1 MIVFDKERKIF
12 HIQTANISYIIGLC
26 GDYILE
32 HLYWGKRIENIEG
45 IKVLHATAAFTAFDV
60 EYREADP
67 ESSISTE
74 MISQEYSFFG
84 SCDMRKPAF
93 HAKYEDGSRITKM
106 KYVSHKIY
114 SGKPKLN
121 GLPAVYIEDESE
133 AETLEIIMR
142 DEKTGL
148 KLLYRYSAMYD
159 YDALCR
165 NVEVINEGNQ
175 KIDLQSVMSCNVDFS
190 RNDFEFINLSGAWLR
205 ERHIERRTLHTG
217 TTKIE
222 SRRGS
227 SSHHQSPFFA
237 LADKGTDEE
246 KGNVYGFSLVYS
258 GNFEAGV
265 EADTFGRTRAFMG
278 INSFDFN
285 WSLGQGEAF
294 TAPEVVMVYSENGLG
309 GMSRKYHNLYKNR
322 LARGKWRD
330 KERPILINNWEAT
343 YMSFDEEK
351 IIDIAKSAKKA
362 GIEMLVLDDGWFG
375 VRNTSKTSLGDW
387 YVNREKLPSGI
398 SGLAEKINALGL
410 KFGLWFEPEMIS
422 PDSDLYRA
430 HPDWCL
436 HVEERGNSLCRNQ
449 LVLDLSR
456 SDVQEYILS
465 FMIENLSSA
474 NIQYVKWDMN
484 RNMTCVGSAVLP
496 ADKQAEVSHRYML
509 GLYRIL
515 EELVTRFPDVLFEGC
530 SGGGG
535 RFDAGQMHY
544 FNQYWTSDDSDAV
557 ERMYIQYGTSLVMP
571 SCFMSAHVSAVPNHQ
586 VGRTT
591 SFKTRGLVA
600 MNGQFGY
607 ELDVTKMSDDELLE
621 ISVQIEDYKAIRDV
635 VCKGDMYRLVSPFE
649 SNHMSCM
656 YVNKEKE
663 EAVVFYFTTQTTPQ
677 PMPTLLKL
685 AGLDRNKNYRHKA
698 TGEIYSGDVLMN
710 YGIEVQQNSD
720 AASDMFV
727 FTSEK

>member
-1 MIVFDKERKIF
+1 
-12 HIQTANISYIIGLC
+12 
-26 GDYILE
+26 
-32 HLYWGKRIENIEG
+32 
-45 IKVLHATAAFTAFDV
+45 
-60 EYREADP
+60 
-67 ESSISTE
+67 
-74 MISQEYSFFG
+74 
-84 SCDMRKPAF
+84 
-93 HAKYEDGSRITKM
+93 
-106 KYVSHKIY
+106 
-114 SGKPKLN
+114 
-121 GLPAVYIEDESE
+121 
-133 AETLEIIMR
+133 
-142 DEKTGL
+142 
-148 KLLYRYSAMYD
+148 
-159 YDALCR
+159 
-165 NVEVINEGNQ
+165 
-175 KIDLQSVMSCNVDFS
+175 
-190 RNDFEFINLSGAWLR
+190 
-205 ERHIERRTLHTG
+205 
-217 TTKIE
+217 
-222 SRRGS
+222 
-227 SSHHQSPFFA
+227 
-237 LADKGTDEE
+237 
-246 KGNVYGFSLVYS
+246 
-258 GNFEAGV
+258 
-265 EADTFGRTRAFMG
+265 
-278 INSFDFN
+278 
-285 WSLGQGEAF
+285 
-294 TAPEVVMVYSENGLG
+294 
-309 GMSRKYHNLYKNR
+309 
-322 LARGKWRD
+322 
-330 KERPILINNWEAT
+330 
-343 YMSFDEEK
+343 
-351 IIDIAKSAKKA
+351 
-362 GIEMLVLDDGWFG
+362 
-375 VRNTSKTSLGDW
+375 
-387 YVNREKLPSGI
+387 
-398 SGLAEKINALGL
+398 
-410 KFGLWFEPEMIS
+410 
-422 PDSDLYRA
+422 
-430 HPDWCL
+430 
-436 HVEERGNSLCRNQ
+436 
-449 LVLDLSR
+449 
-456 SDVQEYILS
+456 
-465 FMIENLSSA
+465 
-474 NIQYVKWDMN
+474 
-484 RNMTCVGSAVLP
+484 
-496 ADKQAEVSHRYML
+496 ML